1 MLRIGVLGPLEASD
15 ERGPADLKGPRHRA
29 VLARLLIA
37 RGRVVPV
44 AQLIDDLWESPGEGA
59 LGAVQTFVGALRKAL
74 EPGRPPRTPAR
85 LLVTAAPGYAL
96 RVAPETVDAWRFE
109 EAVTTSARLLSAG
122 VPGQARRLLGDA
134 LVLWRGP
141 AYAEFAEL
149 PWARGEAARLEELR
163 LLAVERRAEAALAS
177 GPAAEPV
184 PDLEAHVASH
194 PLREDG
200 WRLLALALYRT
211 GRQGDALATLRRA
224 RRVLR
229 DELGVDPGPGL
240 RTLESDILAQAPHLT
255 PPPGGSI
262 QDHTGEGWAG
272 RATGCLPTGPATTSH
287 REGPVVA
294 RGESTGEGQAGCAR
308 EVTTECAVGRPGGI
322 PAARDHT
329 PAGHPFVGRARELAG
344 LERAAVTAAAAGRPV
359 LALLSGEAGAGK
371 TALARTL
378 SRRLEQAGW
387 SIAWGASP
395 EPPGAPAAWPW
406 TQMRAHL
413 PHHAEDAPE
422 GQAAVT
428 DAASRAAEEDPVA
441 ARFRRQRA
449 IGAHLAAVSA
459 NRPVLLVFDDLHWA
473 DEETLALLTA
483 LATDLDVGP
492 VLIVGTY
499 RSTEISAGLAE
510 TLGRAARA
518 EPARFYLG
526 GLAESQVRELVRA
539 VTHREP
545 TPESTRTIHTRSG
558 GNPFFVRELTR
569 VWESDG
575 DAALRSVPAGVRDV
589 VRHRL
594 AALSETARTHLRQ
607 AAVIGGDPGVEVVIG
622 LAGDEDLVL
631 ESVEEGLRAGFLV
644 DGGADRLRFAHS
656 LVQETLYGDLASPR
670 RARWH
675 AAVAAIVERTSPGDV
690 EAIAHHLL
698 RAGSRAAPDR
708 TAHYTRAAALRAEH
722 RFAPREAARLW
733 QETITALDRAGG
745 GAPQH
750 DGGARGRLEAVM
762 GMVRALAVTG
772 DLQEARRHRAE
783 AARAAAEL
791 GDPVLGARV
800 IGAFDVPAIW
810 TANDDEA
817 LSARLVAAAEHMLA
831 ALPPGAAAGSAPSP
845 GDSADPAS
853 AARPPGRAAERTSAA
868 SPASHDA
875 ERARL
880 LITVAMERRADQGPR
895 GEQAAR
901 EAEGIA
907 RGLGDPVLMACA
919 LNGRYLQSFQRAG
932 LAPQRAEFGE
942 ELVDLAARH
951 DGLVTFEVLGHLI
964 LVQSGA
970 ALADLEAADRHAA
983 AAARLADRHN
993 LPLVGVFTAWY
1004 AALRLAVTG
1013 RQDEARTAYRT
1024 AATRL
1029 AGAGM
1034 PGMDAG
1040 LLPLALLCLDA
1051 STTTPVGVSAADHGP
1066 YESWARPLAL
1076 LARGERDQAIAAARA
1091 VPGSPRDLLFEVR
1104 TCLHALAAIEA
1115 GDRPAMERLYALLLP
1130 AEGELAGAGS
1140 GLLTLGP
1147 VAHFLGRLAGA
1158 LGRPGAAVEHH
1169 RRAGAL
1175 SARAGAPHWVA
1186 AARDALRGLGERPG

>member
-1 MLRIGVLGPLEASD
+1 
-15 ERGPADLKGPRHRA
+15 
-29 VLARLLIA
+29 
-37 RGRVVPV
+37 
-44 AQLIDDLWESPGEGA
+44 
-59 LGAVQTFVGALRKAL
+59 
-74 EPGRPPRTPAR
+74 
-85 LLVTAAPGYAL
+85 LV
-96 RVAPETVDAWRFE
+96 
-109 EAVTTSARLLSAG
+109 
-122 VPGQARRLLGDA
+122 
-134 LVLWRGP
+134 
-141 AYAEFAEL
+141 
-149 PWARGEAARLEELR
+149 
-163 LLAVERRAEAALAS
+163 
-177 GPAAEPV
+177 
-184 PDLEAHVASH
+184 
-194 PLREDG
+194 
-200 WRLLALALYRT
+200 
-211 GRQGDALATLRRA
+211 
-224 RRVLR
+224 
-229 DELGVDPGPGL
+229 
-240 RTLESDILAQAPHLT
+240 
-255 PPPGGSI
+255 
-262 QDHTGEGWAG
+262 
-272 RATGCLPTGPATTSH
+272 
-287 REGPVVA
+287 
-294 RGESTGEGQAGCAR
+294 
-308 EVTTECAVGRPGGI
+308 
-322 PAARDHT
+322 
-329 PAGHPFVGRARELAG
+329 
-344 LERAAVTAAAAGRPV
+344 
-359 LALLSGEAGAGK
+359 SGEAGAGK

-378 SRRLEQAGW
+378 TRRLEQAGW
-387 SIAWGASP
+387 VVAWGASP
-395 EPPGAPAAWPW
+395 ESPGAPAAWPW
-406 TQMRAHL
+406 TQMRARL
-413 PHHAEDAPE
+413 PSQAEAAPE
-422 GQAAVT
+422 VASTASVPEDVLAPHAVA
-428 DAASRAAEEDPVA
+428 DEAAEENPVT

-459 NRPVLLVFDDLHWA
+459 KGPVLLVFDDLHWA

-518 EPARFYLG
+518 EPARIYLG
-526 GLAESQVRELVRA
+526 GLTEPQVRELVRA
-539 VTHREP
+539 VTRREP
-545 TPESTRTIHTRSG
+545 TVESSRTIHTRSG

-569 VWESDG
+569 VWENDG

-589 VRHRL
+589 IRHRL
-594 AALSETARTHLRQ
+594 AALSETARAHLRQ
-607 AAVIGGDPGVEVVIG
+607 AAVIGGEPGLDVLIG

-644 DGGADRLRFAHS
+644 DGDADRLRFAHA

-675 AAVAAIVERTSPGDV
+675 AAVATIVERTSPGDV
-690 EAIAHHLL
+690 EAVAHHLL
-698 RAGSRAAPDR
+698 RAGGRAAPAR
-708 TAHYTRAAALRAEH
+708 TAHYTRAAAMRAEH

-733 QETITALDRAGG
+733 RETIRALDRADG

-750 DGGARGRLEAVM
+750 GSGARGRLEAVM

-783 AARAAAEL
+783 AAGAAAEL
-791 GDPVLGARV
+791 GDPVLAARV

-817 LSARLVAAAEHMLA
+817 LSARLVAAAERTLA
-831 ALPPGAAAGSAPSP
+831 ALPPGDDADRTPAARSP
-845 GDSADPAS
+845 GHEAGCTPA
-853 AARPPGRAAERTSAA
+853 AF
-868 SPASHDA
+868 PASHDA

-880 LITVAMERRADQGPR
+880 LITVAMERRADPGPR
-895 GEQAAR
+895 GDQAAR

-907 RGLGDPVLMACA
+907 RRLGDPVLLACA

-932 LAPQRAEFGE
+932 LAPQRAQLGE
-942 ELVDLAARH
+942 ELVELAARH

-970 ALADLEAADRHAA
+970 ALADLEAADRHAGA
-983 AAARLADRHN
+983 AGRLADRHD

-1034 PGMDAG
+1034 PGMEAG
-1040 LLPLALLCLDA
+1040 ILPLALLCLDA
-1051 STTTPVGVSAADHGP
+1051 STTTPAGVSAADHGP

-1076 LARGERDQAIAAARA
+1076 LARGERGQAIAAARA
-1091 VPGSPRDLLFEVR
+1091 VPGSPRDLLFEAR

-1115 GDRPAMERLYALLLP
+1115 GDRPAMERLYTRLLP

-1158 LGRPGAAVEHH
+1158 LGRPGAAAEHH
-1169 RRAGAL
+1169 RQAGAL
-1175 SARAGAPHWVA
+1175 AARAGAPHWIA
-1186 AARDALRGLGERPG
+1186 AARDALFGLGERPG

>member
-1 MLRIGVLGPLEASD
+1 QGV
-15 ERGPADLKGPRHRA
+15 
-29 VLARLLIA
+29 
-37 RGRVVPV
+37 
-44 AQLIDDLWESPGEGA
+44 
-59 LGAVQTFVGALRKAL
+59 
-74 EPGRPPRTPAR
+74 
-85 LLVTAAPGYAL
+85 
-96 RVAPETVDAWRFE
+96 
-109 EAVTTSARLLSAG
+109 
-122 VPGQARRLLGDA
+122 
-134 LVLWRGP
+134 
-141 AYAEFAEL
+141 
-149 PWARGEAARLEELR
+149 
-163 LLAVERRAEAALAS
+163 
-177 GPAAEPV
+177 
-184 PDLEAHVASH
+184 
-194 PLREDG
+194 
-200 WRLLALALYRT
+200 
-211 GRQGDALATLRRA
+211 
-224 RRVLR
+224 
-229 DELGVDPGPGL
+229 
-240 RTLESDILAQAPHLT
+240 
-255 PPPGGSI
+255 
-262 QDHTGEGWAG
+262 
-272 RATGCLPTGPATTSH
+272 
-287 REGPVVA
+287 
-294 RGESTGEGQAGCAR
+294 
-308 EVTTECAVGRPGGI
+308 
-322 PAARDHT
+322 
-329 PAGHPFVGRARELAG
+329 AGHPFVGRARELAE
-344 LERAAVTAAAAGRPV
+344 LERAAATAAAAGRAG
-359 LALLSGEAGAGK
+359 LALVSGEAGAGK
-371 TALARTL
+371 TVLARTL
-378 SRRLEQAGW
+378 TRRLEQAGW
-387 SIAWGASP
+387 AIAWGASP

-413 PHHAEDAPE
+413 PFHAEDASE
-422 GQAAVT
+422 GETAT
-428 DAASRAAEEDPVA
+428 ASVPGGVRAPTAEDRADEVAEEDPVT

-459 NRPVLLVFDDLHWA
+459 NGPALLVFDDLHWA

-518 EPARFYLG
+518 EPARIYLG
-526 GLAESQVRELVRA
+526 GLTESQVRELVRA
-539 VTHREP
+539 VARREP
-545 TPESTRTIHTRSG
+545 TVESTRTIHTRSG

-575 DAALRSVPAGVRDV
+575 DAALHTVPAGVRDV
-589 VRHRL
+589 IRHRL

-607 AAVIGGDPGVEVVIG
+607 AAVVGSEPRLDVLIG

-644 DGGADRLRFAHS
+644 DGDADRLRFAHA
-656 LVQETLYGDLASPR
+656 LVQETLYSDLASPR

-675 AAVAAIVERTSPGDV
+675 AAVAGIVERMSPGDV

-698 RAGSRAAPDR
+698 RAGGRAAPTR
-708 TAHYTRAAALRAEH
+708 TAHYTRAAAMRAEH

-733 QETITALDRAGG
+733 RETIKALDCADG

-750 DGGARGRLEAVM
+750 DSGARERLEAVM

-783 AARAAAEL
+783 AAGAAAEL
-791 GDPVLGARV
+791 GDPLPAARV

-817 LSARLVAAAEHMLA
+817 LSARLVAAAERTLA
-831 ALPPGAAAGSAPSP
+831 ALSP
-845 GDSADPAS
+845 GD
-853 AARPPGRAAERTSAA
+853 
-868 SPASHDA
+868 DA

-880 LITVAMERRADQGPR
+880 LVTVAMERRADPGPR
-895 GEQAAR
+895 GDQAAR

-907 RGLGDPVLMACA
+907 RRLGDPVLLACA

-932 LAPQRAEFGE
+932 LAPQRAAFGE

-964 LVQSGA
+964 LVQSSA

-983 AAARLADRHN
+983 AAGRLADRHD

-1013 RQDEARTAYRT
+1013 RRDEARTAYRT

-1034 PGMDAG
+1034 PGMEAG
-1040 LLPLALLCLDA
+1040 ILPLALLCLDA
-1051 STTTPVGVSAADHGP
+1051 STTTPAGVSAADHGP

-1076 LARGERDQAIAAARA
+1076 LARGERDQATAAARA
-1091 VPGSPRDLLFEVR
+1091 IPGSPRDLLFEAR
-1104 TCLHALAAIEA
+1104 SCLHAVAAIEA
-1115 GDRPAMERLYALLLP
+1115 GDRPAMERLYARLLP

-1147 VAHFLGRLAGA
+1147 VAHFLGRLAGG
-1158 LGRPGAAVEHH
+1158 LGRPGAAAEHH
-1169 RRAGAL
+1169 RRAAAL
-1175 SARAGAPHWVA
+1175 AARAGAPHWICA
-1186 AARDALRGLGERPG
+1186 AHDALRGLGERPD